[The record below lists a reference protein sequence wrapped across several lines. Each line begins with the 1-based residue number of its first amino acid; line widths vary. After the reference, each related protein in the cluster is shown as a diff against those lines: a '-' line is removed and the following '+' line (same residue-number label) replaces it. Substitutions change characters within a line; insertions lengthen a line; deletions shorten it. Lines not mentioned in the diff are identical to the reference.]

1 MKQLKN
7 WDSNTWLS
15 TSQYINKFINFLSK
29 VAPLSKNT
37 AILDIGCGRGTII
50 AKLAA
55 RFAFI
60 QRPIG
65 IDIVKHQS
73 RSKKIKLIKANALK
87 YLRSSKQKFDL
98 ILIKQS
104 IHFFNLKEVRQLIL
118 YAKKILNKNG
128 RIVIFSLNT
137 KVNEWPKFKSF
148 RDKLKKSLKKDE
160 KIIKLL
166 KSIFK
171 KFKTNQFIYNV
182 RLDKKYYLKMLK
194 NRFTSCLLN
203 FSNKELSEGI
213 EEIDHNFKNK
223 INFKDRLICLTYKN
237 K

>member
-29 VAPLSKNT
+29 VSPLSKNT

-50 AKLAA
+50 AKLAD

-60 QRPIG
+60 QKPIG
-65 IDIVKHQS
+65 IDIVKHKPQG
-73 RSKKIKLIKANALK
+73 KKIKLIKANALK
-87 YLRSSKQKFDL
+87 YLRSSKQNFDL

-166 KSIFK
+166 KTIFK
-171 KFKTNQFIYNV
+171 KFRISQFIYKV
-182 RLDKKYYLKMLK
+182 HLDKRYYLKMLK

-203 FSNKELSEGI
+203 FSNKELSEGV
-213 EEIDHNFKNK
+213 EEVDHNFKSK

>member
-1 MKQLKN
+1 MKKIAITGSIASGKSTVAKLLR
-7 WDSNTWLS
+7 SNTTPIFDADLVVKNLYKEKIFLKSLS
-15 TSQYINKFINFLSK
+15 RILKHRIRSK
-29 VAPLSKNT
+29 Q
-37 AILDIGCGRGTII
+37 DIR
-50 AKLAA
+50 KLL
-55 RFAFI
+55 
-60 QRPIG
+60 
-65 IDIVKHQS
+65 

-166 KSIFK
+166 KSNFK
-171 KFKTNQFIYNV
+171 KFKTSQFIYKV
-182 RLDKKYYLKMLK
+182 HLDKKYYLKMLK

-213 EEIDHNFKNK
+213 EEVDHNFKNK
-223 INFKDRLICLTYKN
+223 INFKDRLICLTFKN

>member
-15 TSQYINKFINFLSK
+15 TSQYINKFINFLIK
-29 VAPLSKNT
+29 VSPLSKNT

-50 AKLAA
+50 AKLAD

-60 QRPIG
+60 QKPIG
-65 IDIVKHQS
+65 IDIVKHKHK
-73 RSKKIKLIKANALK
+73 SKKIKLIKANALK
-87 YLRSSKQKFDL
+87 YLRSSKQNFDL

-166 KSIFK
+166 KTIFK
-171 KFKTNQFIYNV
+171 KFRISQFIYKV
-182 RLDKKYYLKMLK
+182 HLDKRYYLKMLK

-203 FSNKELSEGI
+203 FSNKELSKGI
-213 EEIDHNFKNK
+213 EEVDHNFKNK
-223 INFKDRLICLTYKN
+223 INFKDRLICLTFEN

>member
-29 VAPLSKNT
+29 VSPLSKNT

-148 RDKLKKSLKKDE
+148 TGKLKKSLKKDE

-171 KFKTNQFIYNV
+171 TFKTNQFIYNV

-223 INFKDRLICLTYKN
+223 INFKDRLICLTFKN

>member
-15 TSQYINKFINFLSK
+15 TSQYINKFINFLIK
-29 VAPLSKNT
+29 VSPLSKNT

-50 AKLAA
+50 AKLADK
-55 RFAFI
+55 FAFI

-65 IDIVKHQS
+65 IDIVKHKHQS
-73 RSKKIKLIKANALK
+73 NKIKLIKANALK

-104 IHFFNLKEVRQLIL
+104 IHFFNLKEVKQLIV
-118 YAKKILNKNG
+118 YAKKNLNKNG
-128 RIVIFSLNT
+128 LIVIFSLNT
-137 KVNEWPKFKSF
+137 KVNDWPKFKSF
-148 RDKLKKSLKKDE
+148 TVNLKKSLKKDE

-171 KFKTNQFIYNV
+171 KFKTNQFIYKV
-182 RLDKKYYLKMLK
+182 HLDKKYYLKMLK

-213 EEIDHNFKNK
+213 EEVNRNFKRK
-223 INFKDRLICLTYKN
+223 INFKDRLICLTYK

>member
-29 VAPLSKNT
+29 VSPLSKNI

-50 AKLAA
+50 AKLAD

-60 QRPIG
+60 QKPIG

-73 RSKKIKLIKANALK
+73 RSKKIKLIKVNALK

-148 RDKLKKSLKKDE
+148 TGKLKKSLKKDE

-171 KFKTNQFIYNV
+171 TFKTNQFIYNV

-213 EEIDHNFKNK
+213 EEVDHNFKNK
-223 INFKDRLICLTYKN
+223 INFKDRLICLTFKN

>member
-87 YLRSSKQKFDL
+87 YLRSSKQKFDV

-148 RDKLKKSLKKDE
+148 TGKLKKSLKKDE

-171 KFKTNQFIYNV
+171 TFKTNQFIYNV

-213 EEIDHNFKNK
+213 EEVDHNFKNK
-223 INFKDRLICLTYKN
+223 INFKDRLICLTFKN

>member
-50 AKLAA
+50 AKLAD

-148 RDKLKKSLKKDE
+148 TGKLKKSLKKDE

-171 KFKTNQFIYNV
+171 TFKTNQFIYNV

-203 FSNKELSEGI
+203 FSNKELSKGI
-213 EEIDHNFKNK
+213 EEVDHNFKNK
-223 INFKDRLICLTYKN
+223 INFKDRLICLTFTN

>member
-1 MKQLKN
+1 MNKLRN
-7 WDSNTWLS
+7 WDKNTWLS
-15 TSQYINKFINFLSK
+15 TDRYILNFISFLTKIVKFSK
-29 VAPLSKNT
+29 QT
-37 AILDIGCGRGTII
+37 EILDIGCGRGTII
-50 AKLAA
+50 AKLAD
-55 RFAFI
+55 RFSFI

-65 IDIVKHQS
+65 IDIVKHKPQ
-73 RSKKIKLIKANALK
+73 SKKIKLIKANALK
-87 YLRSSKQKFDL
+87 YLRSSNQKFDL

-104 IHFFNLKEVRQLIL
+104 IHFFNLKEVRQLIF

-137 KVNEWPKFKSF
+137 KINEWPKFKSF
-148 RDKLKKSLKKDE
+148 RDKLKASLQKDE

-171 KFKTNQFIYNV
+171 KFKTSQFIYKV
-182 RLDKKYYLKMLK
+182 HLDKKYYLKMLK

-213 EEIDHNFKNK
+213 EEVNRNFKSK
-223 INFKDRLICLTYKN
+223 INFKDRLICLTYK

>member
-15 TSQYINKFINFLSK
+15 TSQYINKFLNFLSK
-29 VAPLSKNT
+29 VAPLSKDT

-50 AKLAA
+50 AKLAD
-55 RFAFI
+55 RFSFI
-60 QRPIG
+60 QRPTG
-65 IDIVKHQS
+65 IDIVKHKPK
-73 RSKKIKLIKANALK
+73 SKKIKLIKANALK
-87 YLRSSKQKFDL
+87 YLRSSKQRFDL

-118 YAKKILNKNG
+118 YAKKNLNKNG

-148 RDKLKKSLKKDE
+148 RDNLKTSLKKDE

-166 KSIFK
+166 KTIFK
-171 KFKTNQFIYNV
+171 KFRISQFIYKV
-182 RLDKKYYLKMLK
+182 HLDKRYYLKMLK

-203 FSNKELSEGI
+203 FSNRELSEGI
-213 EEIDHNFKNK
+213 EEVNRNFKNK
-223 INFKDRLICLTYKN
+223 INFKDRLICLTFEN

>member
-50 AKLAA
+50 AKLAD

-87 YLRSSKQKFDL
+87 YLRSSKKKFDL

-148 RDKLKKSLKKDE
+148 TGKLKKSLKKDE

-171 KFKTNQFIYNV
+171 TFKTNQFIYNV

-213 EEIDHNFKNK
+213 EEVDHNFKNK

>member
-50 AKLAA
+50 SKLAD

-60 QRPIG
+60 QKPIG
-65 IDIVKHQS
+65 IDIVKHQF

-104 IHFFNLKEVRQLIL
+104 IHFFNLKEVRKLIL
-118 YAKKILNKNG
+118 YAKKTLNKNG

-171 KFKTNQFIYNV
+171 KFKTNQFIYKV
-182 RLDKKYYLKMLK
+182 HLDKKYYLKMLK

>member
-15 TSQYINKFINFLSK
+15 TSQYINKFIKFLSK

-50 AKLAA
+50 AKLAD

-60 QRPIG
+60 QKPIG

-73 RSKKIKLIKANALK
+73 RSKKIKLIKVNALK

-148 RDKLKKSLKKDE
+148 TGKLKKSLKKDE

-171 KFKTNQFIYNV
+171 TFKTNQFIYNV
-182 RLDKKYYLKMLK
+182 HLDKKYYLKMLK

>member
-15 TSQYINKFINFLSK
+15 TSQYINKFINFLIK
-29 VAPLSKNT
+29 VSPLSKNT

-50 AKLAA
+50 AKLADK
-55 RFAFI
+55 FAFI

-65 IDIVKHQS
+65 IDIVKHQHQS
-73 RSKKIKLIKANALK
+73 NKIKLIKANALK
-87 YLRSSKQKFDL
+87 YLKSSKQKFDL

-118 YAKKILNKNG
+118 YAKKNLNKDG

-148 RDKLKKSLKKDE
+148 KNKLKKSLKKDE

-171 KFKTNQFIYNV
+171 KFKTNQFIYKV
-182 RLDKKYYLKMLK
+182 YLDKKYYLKMLK

-213 EEIDHNFKNK
+213 EEVDHNFKNK